1 MPRSCLRGKHVSGED
16 FEIGSQAGIDP
27 RNPRTYV
34 VEHDVDVVF
43 LDVELYPPEGVV
55 QLVQRLKNDERRRP
69 AADAFVVALQI
80 RRVLLACAV
89 DRQTPYRFSRALRK
103 VLGSQLGEQSRFND
117 VVA

>member
-1 MPRSCLRGKHVSGED
+1 MFFRLACSLLRPHGRRWLSFTKMPRSCLRGKHVAGEA

-80 RRVLLACAV
+80 RRVL
-89 DRQTPYRFSRALRK
+89 
-103 VLGSQLGEQSRFND
+103 
-117 VVA
+117 